1 MLKSIRSYVQ
11 DHKHR
16 RLIIAITV
24 FLFILSVII
33 VLRIYA
39 AIHLRNETLAD
50 AVPVVRVMTAQ
61 QEKGV
66 DKIILP
72 GNVQAWHESPI
83 YARTNGY
90 IKKWYVDI
98 GSHVKKGDLL
108 AVIETPELDAQE
120 RQARADLKTAIA
132 NNQLAQ
138 ITAKR
143 WLHLVK
149 TESVS
154 QQETDE
160 KVSTAAAL
168 EAAMFAAKANLQ
180 RLQELVG
187 FERVIAP
194 FDGVITDRATD
205 IGDLINAGSS
215 STAKPLFRIA
225 QTSPLR
231 IYVKIPQYYSSRIK
245 PNMTVDLHFAEH
257 PKQVF
262 SAKLFETAQA
272 IDPNTRTLLA
282 QFISPNKNKELLPGG
297 YTEVWFTLDI
307 PPKTVILPVNTL
319 LFQAQGLQVAT
330 LNKDNKIVL
339 KSVTLRRDFGATVE
353 IATGVLPGDRVVLN
367 PPDAIRNGESVR
379 VVS

>member
-1 MLKSIRSYVQ
+1 MLKTIKSQIQNHR
-11 DHKHR
+11 HK
-16 RLIIAITV
+16 RLIMALTV
-24 FLFILSVII
+24 FLFILLVLI
-33 VLRIYA
+33 VLRVCA
-39 AIHLRNETLAD
+39 AISLRNETLAD
-50 AVPVVRVMTAQ
+50 AVPVVRVMKAK
-61 QEKGV
+61 QEKGL

-83 YARTNGY
+83 FARTNGY
-90 IKKWYVDI
+90 VKKWYVDI
-98 GSHVKKGDLL
+98 GSRVKKGDLL

-120 RQARADLKTAIA
+120 RQARADLNTAIA

-143 WLHLVK
+143 WLNLLK

-168 EAAMFAAKANLQ
+168 EAAMLSAKANLQ

-187 FERVIAP
+187 FEQVTAP

-205 IGDLINAGSS
+205 IGDLIDAGSS
-215 STAKPLFRIA
+215 STAQPLFRIA

-231 IYVKIPQYYSSRIK
+231 IYVKIPQYYSARIK
-245 PNMTVDLHFAEH
+245 PNMTVKLHFAEH

-262 SAKLFETAQA
+262 PAKLYETAHA
-272 IDPNTRTLLA
+272 IDPKTRTLLA
-282 QFISPNKNKELLPGG
+282 QFISPNKNGELLPGG
-297 YTEVWFTLDI
+297 YTEVWFTLPV

-319 LFQAQGLQVAT
+319 LFRAQGLQVAA
-330 LNKDNKIVL
+330 LGNDNKIVL
-339 KSVTLRRDFGATVE
+339 KSVTIRRDFGAKVE
-353 IATGVLPGDRVVLN
+353 IATGVSPGDRIVVN
-367 PPDAIRNGESVR
+367 PPDSIINGEVVR

>member
-1 MLKSIRSYVQ
+1 MLKSIQSFGQ

-16 RLIIAITV
+16 RRIIAIAV
-24 FLFILSVII
+24 FLFIMLVI
-33 VLRIYA
+33 VFFRVYA

-50 AVPVVRVMTAQ
+50 AVPVVRVMKAQ

-108 AVIETPELDAQE
+108 AVIETPELDAQA

-143 WLHLVK
+143 WLNLVK

-168 EAAMFAAKANLQ
+168 EAAMFSAKANLQ

-205 IGDLINAGSS
+205 IGDLIDAGSS
-215 STAKPLFRIA
+215 STAQPLFRIA

-245 PNMTVDLHFAEH
+245 PNMTVELHFAEH

-262 SAKLFETAQA
+262 PAKLFETAQA
-272 IDPNTRTLLA
+272 IDPDTRTLLA
-282 QFISPNKNKELLPGG
+282 QFISPNKNGELLPGG
-297 YTEVWFTLDI
+297 YTEVWFTLPI

-330 LNKDNKIVL
+330 LDKDNKIVL
-339 KSVTLRRDFGATVE
+339 KLVTLRRDFGATVE

-367 PPDAIRNGESVR
+367 PPDAIVNGETVR

>member
-1 MLKSIRSYVQ
+1 MLKSIQSSGQ

-16 RLIIAITV
+16 RRIIAITV
-24 FLFILSVII
+24 FLFIMLMI
-33 VLRIYA
+33 VFLRVYA

-50 AVPVVRVMTAQ
+50 AVPVVRVMKAQ

-138 ITAKR
+138 ITARR
-143 WLHLVK
+143 WLNLVK

-168 EAAMFAAKANLQ
+168 EAAMFSAKANLQ

-205 IGDLINAGSS
+205 IGDLIDAGSS

-245 PNMTVDLHFAEH
+245 PNMIVDLHFAEH

-282 QFISPNKNKELLPGG
+282 QFISPNKNGELLPGG
-297 YTEVWFTLDI
+297 YTEVWFTLPI

-330 LNKDNKIVL
+330 LDKDNKIVL

-367 PPDAIRNGESVR
+367 PPDAIVNGEIVR